1 MLKMGFW
8 EMVVIIVVAGIVGEI
23 IKTYMKRHASRKEL
37 IEIRDALNALQKDV
51 DEMKTNIA
59 SIVIQL
65 DDIKKFS

>member
-1 MLKMGFW
+1 MGFW

>member
-1 MLKMGFW
+1 MGFW

-37 IEIRDALNALQKDV
+37 IEIRDVLNALQKDV

-65 DDIKKFS
+65 DDIKRFS

>member
-1 MLKMGFW
+1 MGFW
-8 EMVVIIVVAGIVGEI
+8 EMIVIIVVAGIVGEI

-65 DDIKKFS
+65 DDIKRFS

>member
-1 MLKMGFW
+1 MFKMGFW

-37 IEIRDALNALQKDV
+37 IEIRDVLNALQKDV

-65 DDIKKFS
+65 DDIKRFS

>member
-1 MLKMGFW
+1 MGFW
-8 EMVVIIVVAGIVGEI
+8 EMVVIIVVAGIVGET
-23 IKTYMKRHASRKEL
+23 IKTYMKRHASRQEL

-65 DDIKKFS
+65 DDIKRFS